1 MILISVVFSQTLEL
15 RGYLKSLGA
24 EISEENADSGILTDL
39 KNIIEA
45 SSICW
50 KELSSDSGNCLH
62 IEMYSI
68 VVIH

>member
-1 MILISVVFSQTLEL
+1 MRLTFLFFFFQTLEL
-15 RGYLKSLGA
+15 RAYLKSLGA

-50 KELSSDSGNCLH
+50 KELSSDSGT
-62 IEMYSI
+62 
-68 VVIH
+68 